1 MGLERD
7 SALSELGCGVRDEG
21 SSPSS
26 KDRLLRRRDWGL
38 EEIQRHHNWVAACE
52 TMDPR
57 LVKMEETVQELEWH
71 YQVNGNIQKVVGLMH
86 ERILQVSM
94 SCS

>member
-1 MGLERD
+1 LREIQRYRNWV
-7 SALSELGCGVRDEG
+7 AACET
-21 SSPSS
+21 

-71 YQVNGNIQKVVGLMH
+71 YQAVNGNIQKVVGLMH
-86 ERILQVSM
+86 ERILRVSM
-94 SCS
+94 SCSQV